1 MQGSYVGDSIQSVMG
16 IMNGTTNFM
25 LTKMETE
32 GADYAAVLKEA
43 QDLGFAEGRGLI
55 SPSFRLFASLLLSA
69 FFVCFVC
76 SCVFLVCFRCCC
88 RCRCCC

>member
-1 MQGSYVGDSIQSVMG
+1 MGDSIQSVMG

-43 QDLGFAEGRGLI
+43 QDLGFAEGCCFGGCLH
-55 SPSFRLFASLLLSA
+55 A
-69 FFVCFVC
+69 FLTLAAHVWVAYTPR
-76 SCVFLVCFRCCC
+76 FLHFH
-88 RCRCCC
+88 

>member
-43 QDLGFAEGRGLI
+43 QDLGFAEGALCCGLA
-55 SPSFRLFASLLLSA
+55 SFFWLIFFLCLLL
-69 FFVCFVC
+69 
-76 SCVFLVCFRCCC
+76 VFSLW
-88 RCRCCC
+88 